1 MSSNS
6 LDVQIQQDLLQA
18 MKNKDADRL
27 TVLRMLKSTLT
38 NTKIQKKRETLEDA
52 EILEVLQKQAKQRKE
67 SIESFEKAG
76 RAELADKEKRE
87 YEILLKYLPEQLSDA
102 DIRTLAEKA
111 IKATGATVKADM
123 GKVMKELMPAV
134 KGKADGKK
142 VNEILSSLLT

>member
-1 MSSNS
+1 MSN
-6 LDVQIQQDLLQA
+6 LDQKIQEDLVQA

-87 YEILLKYLPEQLSDA
+87 YDILLKYLPEQLSDA
-102 DIRTLAEKA
+102 EIKALAEKA
-111 IKATGATVKADM
+111 IKATGVSVKADM
-123 GKVMKELMPAV
+123 GKVMKELMPSV

-142 VNEILSSLLT
+142 VNEILSSLLS